1 MISNSFMM
9 TDPDSDESYYDL
21 LASRSTSE
29 PADYKYFKLPIVLI
43 NRNLSSNVFSDE
55 ENPKSLEVSSGL
67 NITTYDY
74 TRKLSNFCQLI
85 QKKKYMHN
93 KKTVKY
99 PNLCV
104 ILICCQGWQ
113 LRYLRLVVSTMS
125 PFFRKNNLFAIFQA

>member
-55 ENPKSLEVSSGL
+55 ENPKSLEVSA

-85 QKKKYMHN
+85 QKKKDMHN
-93 KKTVKY
+93 KKTVRY
-99 PNLCV
+99 PDLCV

-113 LRYLRLVVSTMS
+113 LR
-125 PFFRKNNLFAIFQA
+125 